1 MAIPLVIRD
10 PRLVELHAYWDDRR
24 GGRTMPAAGDI
35 WLLDLAFILPHLLWI
50 EIEHDPRRYRFR
62 RVGTELERIY
72 GSSIEGLTV
81 DQVPGV
87 RLRRMAGR
95 AFAEVVGRR
104 APVCRRARF
113 STAAWFMKYERLL
126 LPVSSDGEGVD
137 VVIGAV
143 LPEFGP
149 ARA

>member
-1 MAIPLVIRD
+1 MAVPLVIRD

-35 WLLDLAFILPHLLWI
+35 WLLDLAFVLPNLLWI
-50 EIEHDPRRYRFR
+50 EIEHAPRRYRFR
-62 RVGTELERIY
+62 RVGAELERIY

-81 DQVPGV
+81 DEVPGL

-95 AFAEVVGRR
+95 AFDEVVRHQ
-104 APVCRRARF
+104 APICRRAHF
-113 STAAWFMKYERLL
+113 STAAWFVRYERLL

-137 VVIGAV
+137 VVIGAI